1 MSVYQRFDGVWHFR
15 YLHRGQVIRR
25 STKQGNKKVAEQME
39 AADRTARAKGD
50 AGIGEKPV
58 CPTLGRLLVDRVRPW
73 AAKQKTTTA
82 TWYRSGVNPL
92 LTHAIKDCRLDAITS
107 ETIAGYRAH
116 RESEGRAIGTV
127 NRELRVLRRCLR
139 LAAEWGIIAAA
150 PKVKMAGAEVRRD
163 RVVGEQEFASYLACA
178 SPLLADVAII
188 LNETGLRP
196 DECHCLDWSD
206 IDFGNNYLFI
216 RRGKTP
222 AARRNLPLTKNVRV
236 VLERRWKA
244 SERPEVGY
252 VFPSDT
258 ASGHIDHSTLK
269 KQHRAAIKKS
279 GVRSFLLYSLRHSF
293 ATKLGLAPRMD
304 AWTLCK
310 IMGWASIAIAMTYI
324 HPDQQRVLDVFSGHV
339 FGHVTKKRKGKAS
352 LALPQAVDTK

>member
-1 MSVYQRFDGVWHFR
+1 
-15 YLHRGQVIRR
+15 
-25 STKQGNKKVAEQME
+25 ME
-39 AADRTARAKGD
+39 SADRTARAKGD

-82 TWYRSGVNPL
+82 TWYRSGINPL

-107 ETIAGYRAH
+107 ETIADYRAH
-116 RESEGRAIGTV
+116 RESEGRAIGTI

-139 LAAEWGIIAAA
+139 LAAEWGIITAA

-163 RVVGEQEFASYLACA
+163 RVVREQEFAGYLACA
-178 SPLLADVAII
+178 VTVARRRGDNSERDWTPPRRVPLARMAIHR
-188 LNETGLRP
+188 LRGTII
-196 DECHCLDWSD
+196 CS
-206 IDFGNNYLFI
+206 I

-222 AARRNLPLTKNVRV
+222 AARRTSSAHEERACRLGETMASVRGRRLDTCSPL
-236 VLERRWKA
+236 
-244 SERPEVGY
+244 
-252 VFPSDT
+252 DT

-339 FGHVTKKRKGKAS
+339 FGHVPKKRKGKAV
-352 LALPQAVDTK
+352 LAIPQVIDNK